1 MKINYFIINIFV
13 LFILF
18 IQCLHSTSLYELKI
32 NNYSNTNDLQVKIY
46 PVSMV
51 FNGNSLLDLIYTN
64 RPLHNVPDYFDYIN
78 GRMVVSNSLT
88 EWFITPPNGN
98 HGYNFNSNEVPGGAV
113 GFGLYKVTFYV
124 PVGGGTDYP
133 TFLDT
138 FLIEYDGRG
147 SVNDMELN
155 FRDDGN
161 LGPRITFRPTDN
173 CGCSCPE
180 WSITHDGINRYIR
193 MWNPYNIV
201 SPNPQPCD
209 LGTTHHFDTKYFN
222 SILLGSSFLYNTSSY
237 TTPIPT
243 DSRRDCN
250 RPNLPN
256 PPPIQN
262 QDWGLSD
269 LPNNRSGVLT
279 LNLTIAKNASTP
291 IYENSFD
298 EMVDKP
304 TNIAI
309 QTGATLT
316 LASYILFTI
325 KHDPNWDSDHSR
337 FAELDVLSGGNL
349 NLNSYSSLIVENSSK
364 INLSESSNLNLYY
377 NSIISVFSGGIINDN
392 CSHITVYRPGSAGI
406 YIYPGGR
413 FIVGPCDNPNLN
425 DSVKIVMLDSSVFE
439 IPDSTIFTLD
449 GSESSISF
457 GYNTQ
462 VHFGQNSKLVFQ
474 NGAHLYANGTKFI
487 PAIAGNTWDG
497 IYLNDIAQDT
507 ITNCTI
513 ENASNGINI
522 INRIHRSL
530 TYSTIITGCSFTNT
544 TSAVQLNNAIYAN
557 NSNNTLVQNDS
568 IISNTSQGY
577 VSGITLDYCGAGTN
591 IIADNILNNVTSGI
605 TIIHSSPYIAR
616 NSINGST
623 STGTGLFLDNANG
636 TIKYNQTNN
645 FTYSLSGNYSS
656 PYLSYNIFTNASDK
670 GIYLKTSS
678 VPVMKPIYSAGV
690 LYWLGGN
697 NTITGTPSTAGMW
710 FGTDAYPLLDSGYNV
725 ISVNGSNYLSGTIP
739 SICTGILQATLNNWY
754 DRPPDTTK
762 FSVTSG
768 HVSWDPEYDGVN
780 YPASNGFT
788 LNSIG
793 FSEYDTVYTITTNNP
808 QADVLYIQAYTA
820 EIQKNY
826 TAAITKYETIV
837 NNYYS
842 SSPYASISLSRIFNC
857 LEKNGSTANDYLQ
870 IRNYYTQI
878 KNNSNFSNE
887 IRETSEDLAIKAK
900 FKQGLM
906 DEAISDYNTM
916 YQQNMN
922 TPKGVHALINEECL
936 EAMRN
941 DSSGNSLQHRANI
954 SAINHHI
961 HNLYSL
967 IYGDGIFKNTSS
979 THIIPAKFELYQ
991 NYPNPF
997 NPATTIK
1004 FDVPDPV
1011 QVNIKI
1017 YDLLGREVW
1026 SYKEFKTA
1034 GRYSVSFD
1042 GSNLASG
1049 IYFYRIEAGKFIQ
1062 SKKMVLVK

>member
-1 MKINYFIINIFV
+1 MKYSKLV
-13 LFILF
+13 LFIFFNLF
-18 IQCLHSTSLYELKI
+18 LISKTTATIFELYFD
-32 NNYSNTNDLQVKIY
+32 NNSSVYSITVMYY
-46 PVSMV
+46 PISMN
-51 FNGNSLLDLIYTN
+51 FNASD
-64 RPLHNVPDYFDYIN
+64 VMDFKCPDYPQNYLRRDQVSPGQIYFYYNN
-78 GRMVVSNSLT
+78 GISVIKGSGNNTTDTYKSNWT
-88 EWFITPPNGN
+88 VPPGGSIGFN
-98 HGYNFNSNEVPGGAV
+98 YNKDNEVNGCYGSFCQGVYKAIISWVPYHPDNLLSSGSDTVDIEWDSSPEGGDV
-113 GFGLYKVTFYV
+113 H
-124 PVGGGTDYP
+124 
-133 TFLDT
+133 
-138 FLIEYDGRG
+138 II
-147 SVNDMELN
+147 
-155 FRDDGN
+155 FRDDSGN
-161 LGPRITFRPTDN
+161 PR
-173 CGCSCPE
+173 
-180 WSITHDGINRYIR
+180 
-193 MWNPYNIV
+193 V
-201 SPNPQPCD
+201 SYSMGD
-209 LGTTHHFDTKYFN
+209 AW
-222 SILLGSSFLYNTSSY
+222 
-237 TTPIPT
+237 PIIDIT
-243 DSRRDCN
+243 DSQCNKYIKYWHPYEPAPPGWLGNRNKNFGNFTIYDYSNPTIFPQDARRDCN
-250 RPNLPN
+250 RT
-256 PPPIQN
+256 
-262 QDWGLSD
+262 D
-269 LPNNRSGVLT
+269 LPGNPIANQNGQSDYRSGNLT
-279 LNLTIAKNASTP
+279 LNLNIQSQAWTP
-291 IYENSFD
+291 IQSQRKDF
-298 EMVDKP
+298 P
-304 TNIAI
+304 TFINILPGTSA
-309 QTGATLT
+309 GP
-316 LASYILFTI
+316 ILSI
-325 KHDPNWDSDHSR
+325 GMPNI
-337 FAELDVLSGGNL
+337 G
-349 NLNSYSSLIVENSSK
+349 YS
-364 INLSESSNLNLYY
+364 INLLLLDDPWYTSNNNAYTVLNNYNIINLIGMSTIYVFNHNQFNMYSGSHLNGTNTLPPPAVQIYQGGTFCNYGGTISSNVWIYFWGRVVNTC
-377 NSIISVFSGGIINDN
+377 SGIQNFLVQD
-392 CSHITVYRPGSAGI
+392 SAKL
-406 YIYPGGR
+406 
-413 FIVGPCDNPNLN
+413 VLKDTATWELA
-425 DSVKIVMLDSSVFE
+425 DSSVIRFDGNQTALIMKPYSE
-439 IPDSTIFTLD
+439 IK
-449 GSESSISF
+449 F
-457 GYNTQ
+457 G
-462 VHFGQNSKLVFQ
+462 VGAKLVFT
-474 NGAHLYANGTKFI
+474 NGARLSANNCKFTSLV
-487 PAIAGNTWDG
+487 GDSTWDG
-497 IYLNDIAQDT
+497 IYLNDLAQDT
-507 ITNCTI
+507 LTGCTI

-522 INRIHRSL
+522 INRNNRSL
-530 TYSTIITGCSFTNT
+530 TYSTIITGCTFTNT
-544 TSAVQLNNAIYAN
+544 TSATQLNNAIYAN
-557 NSNNTLVQNDS
+557 NSNNTLIQNDS
-568 IISNTSQGY
+568 IISNTAQGY

-605 TIIHSSPYIAR
+605 TVIHSSPYIAR
-616 NSINGST
+616 NSITGST

-690 LYWLGGN
+690 LYWLGGS

-710 FGTDAYPLLDSGYNV
+710 FGTDAYPLLDSGYNT

-739 SICTGILQATLNNWY
+739 SICTGVLQATLNNWY

-762 FSVTSG
+762 FSVSSG
-768 HVSWDPEYDGVN
+768 RVSWDPEYDGVN

-820 EIQKNY
+820 ENQKNY
-826 TAAITKYETIV
+826 TTAITKYETIV

-878 KNNSNFSNE
+878 KNNSSYSNE

-967 IYGDGIFKNTSS
+967 IYGDGIFKNTNS

-997 NPATTIK
+997 NPTTTIK

-1049 IYFYRIEAGKFIQ
+1049 IYFYRIEAGKFVQ